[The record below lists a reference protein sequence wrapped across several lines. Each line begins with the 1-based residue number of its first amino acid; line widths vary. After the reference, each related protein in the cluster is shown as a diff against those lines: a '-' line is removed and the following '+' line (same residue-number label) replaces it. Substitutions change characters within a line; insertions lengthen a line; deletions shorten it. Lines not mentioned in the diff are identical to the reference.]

1 MSFLKLPEFEQ
12 RCGVEYAARNGDSPF
27 LELFYGGYINRESCA
42 NCQFKGYSHVSDLT
56 IGDFWGI
63 WDVAPEMDD
72 NKGTS
77 VVLVQ
82 SECGAALFEHI
93 KEQLVLKLV
102 SLEETSAQNSAMLK
116 TSQPNAKRQ
125 ETLDM
130 IRAGKM
136 AECAAW
142 FIPPKPSFAQRIRSF
157 ARRAIHKLKKQVTKS
172 Q

>member
-1 MSFLKLPEFEQ
+1 
-12 RCGVEYAARNGDSPF
+12 
-27 LELFYGGYINRESCA
+27 
-42 NCQFKGYSHVSDLT
+42 
-56 IGDFWGI
+56 
-63 WDVAPEMDD
+63 MDD

-82 SECGAALFEHI
+82 SERGAALFEHI
-93 KEQLVLKLV
+93 KEQLVLKPV
-102 SLEETSAQNSAMLK
+102 SLEETSAQNRAMLK

-157 ARRAIHKLKKQVTKS
+157 ARRTIHKLKNK
-172 Q
+172 